1 MEERVKPTRRSSYLI
16 QAYHFEPRQV
26 PEQYLVWKIRDD
38 WTPNLG
44 DSAIT
49 GQYEQVVE
57 TRWVWKNVPVYDE
70 HDGMVG
76 NHSSQIPTYQAP
88 LLIRNIE
95 VKGVNHMEM
104 SGHIEMRDE
113 LYNILHFGNGYDR
126 VFDPSYN

>member
-1 MEERVKPTRRSSYLI
+1 MERRKVNVTTLPFLHI
-16 QAYHFEPRQV
+16 
-26 PEQYLVWKIRDD
+26 K
-38 WTPNLG
+38 TPNLG

-104 SGHIEMRDE
+104 SGHPRMRE
-113 LYNILHFGNGYDR
+113 TTARLTEGLPISAVLLHRRWICCTFVPQKLRLKLAIWRQY
-126 VFDPSYN
+126 